1 MFINDLFLTLKKVET
16 KIDQLNASF
25 ILGWDDCP
33 GGMTDSQKKLQL
45 QIVQKVSRK
54 PWAIVPSAYYG

>member
-1 MFINDLFLTLKKVET
+1 MFINDLFLTLKKIET

>member
-1 MFINDLFLTLKKVET
+1 MYIENFAATLDRVEKKI
-16 KIDQLNASF
+16 KQLNTSF

-33 GGMTDSQKKLQL
+33 GGMTDPQKRLQL
-45 QIVQKVSRK
+45 QIIQKVSRK

>member
-54 PWAIVPSAYYG
+54 PWAIVP